1 MIKLTSWR
9 RPKDVALR
17 VSLLDVFRTF
27 LGRFSKTERIWR
39 VTNFSV
45 SNTHIWWTKNENITT
60 NMCFVLM
67 FKIDALGSSQL
78 GISFPDDSRTFPG
91 RYFEVFHATHS
102 MSTIENNTTVM
113 GFVLC
118 LKLTSWRCSK
128 DINMKTSL

>member
-45 SNTHIWWTKNENITT
+45 SNTHIWWTKNENIAT

-67 FKIDALGSSQL
+67 FKIDALGTSQL

-91 RYFEVFHATHS
+91 RYFEVFRATHS

-118 LKLTSWRCSK
+118 LKLTSWRRSK
-128 DINMKTSL
+128 DINMKTSF